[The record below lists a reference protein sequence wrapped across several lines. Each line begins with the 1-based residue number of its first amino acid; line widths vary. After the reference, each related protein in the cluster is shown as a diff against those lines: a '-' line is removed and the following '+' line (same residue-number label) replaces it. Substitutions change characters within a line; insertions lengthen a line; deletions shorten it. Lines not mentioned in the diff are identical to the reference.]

1 MEWLEHKWRFRLLFT
16 PIMNLKSS
24 TSILGDRVLFELQ
37 VSRGNDPFR
46 GDILPLE
53 ADFHQDQSVAKEPV
67 EAVLLNPKPLE
78 PIRANSAYQ
87 FVWQL
92 PTSKIG
98 KSIPITHYIHLR
110 YRMEQQQLHSNGRAG
125 DGDGLA
131 REITGRDYAFDNTL
145 TFAVQ
150 KVEYEVCAH
159 VLSDKP
165 QLVLCRIDLPC
176 DLIVSLRSL
185 TSNKESIIVVVEVD
199 QEYWNAV
206 DRCKGGW
213 WAGRGWFLSKSKP
226 KIFSG
231 EHKGERR
238 GPDQL
243 YHRAEEGGLPALP
256 AHLHPPTSRQWTECN
271 EPPPFS
277 LCNSNNRCVRCRKGS
292 PLPRRTCS
300 VSA

>member
-1 MEWLEHKWRFRLLFT
+1 MT
-16 PIMNLKSS
+16 
-24 TSILGDRVLFELQ
+24 
-37 VSRGNDPFR
+37 
-46 GDILPLE
+46 
-53 ADFHQDQSVAKEPV
+53 KEPV

-98 KSIPITHYIHLR
+98 KSIPITHYIHLK
-110 YRMEQQQLHSNGRAG
+110 YRMEPPHSNRNGE
-125 DGDGLA
+125 GLL
-131 REITGRDYAFDNTL
+131 REITSRDYAFDNTL

-199 QEYWNAV
+199 QEYWTAV
-206 DRCKGGW
+206 DRCKGWRWVMGTESVVLMFKCSVVNIKES
-213 WAGRGWFLSKSKP
+213 GVGQTNFTIVPKKVGFLPYPLIYIHRHLSTGQNVTPS
-226 KIFSG
+226 IFLLRSSIIASLI
-231 EHKGERR
+231 EFVYRR
-238 GPDQL
+238 G
-243 YHRAEEGGLPALP
+243 
-256 AHLHPPTSRQWTECN
+256 
-271 EPPPFS
+271 
-277 LCNSNNRCVRCRKGS
+277 S
-292 PLPRRTCS
+292 PSPKLACLES
-300 VSA
+300 G